1 MFIECSPDESTLFLV
16 LLVLGGAGPLGAE
29 SCICFVGSFWVSS
42 IQQKQIR
49 HPAKPTFFQTECSQ
63 LSSRKHPS
71 KTPSGLGVEMLD
83 TCLTMLRVLPSTVP
97 LRIAG
102 SIPLSHS
109 TGAAGATAVPVFL
122 LPWWSRP
129 ISAATLS
136 TVLNSGCCKCSIST
150 GCLCFAFWLVDV
162 WRPGVGSGCQIL
174 MPYTPEYHNP
184 TVSTVESVE
193 LQMTMNHFEGV

>member
-1 MFIECSPDESTLFLV
+1 
-16 LLVLGGAGPLGAE
+16 
-29 SCICFVGSFWVSS
+29 
-42 IQQKQIR
+42 
-49 HPAKPTFFQTECSQ
+49 
-63 LSSRKHPS
+63 
-71 KTPSGLGVEMLD
+71 MLD

-102 SIPLSHS
+102 SNPLSHS
-109 TGAAGATAVPVFL
+109 TGAAGATAIPVFL

-150 GCLCFAFWLVDV
+150 GCLCFAFWLVDI

-184 TVSTVESVE
+184 TVSTVE
-193 LQMTMNHFEGV
+193 LQMTMNHFEGGGLIANYLRKFFFPGITLYDWLVGRGQIIPNSPVISDYISEGACISPSQLVVSKSSKFNCHKYFPELDAGCCQHMQELLYLP